1 MSKRF
6 QTNKGPSQRQLR
18 VGEVIRHTLS
28 EILAKGDVR
37 DPALAGVSV
46 TVTEVRPSPD
56 LRNANVFCSPLGG
69 QHEQEVIEGLNRCRA
84 YLRGQVGHA
93 VSLKFTP
100 QLIFLLDRSFD
111 EAEHID
117 DLLRSNEVA
126 RDLSSNSGDSDTETE

>member
-6 QTNKGPSQRQLR
+6 QSNKGPSQRQLR

-28 EILAKGDVR
+28 EILARGDVR
-37 DPALAGVSV
+37 DPALVGVSV

-56 LRNANVFCSPLGG
+56 MRNATVFCSPLGG
-69 QHEQEVIEGLNRCRA
+69 QHEEEVVDGLNRCRA

-100 QLIFLLDRSFD
+100 QLTFLLDRSFD
-111 EAEHID
+111 EAEHIG
-117 DLLRSNEVA
+117 DLLRSTEVA
-126 RDLSSNSGDSDTETE
+126 RDLGAEFQETDTDIE